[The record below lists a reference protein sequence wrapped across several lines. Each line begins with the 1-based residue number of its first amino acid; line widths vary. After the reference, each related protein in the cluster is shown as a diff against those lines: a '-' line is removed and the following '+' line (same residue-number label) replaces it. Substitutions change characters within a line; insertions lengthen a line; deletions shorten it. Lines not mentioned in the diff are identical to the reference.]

1 MPAAV
6 LFWVV
11 VLIGPDFVI
20 EARWGQSQFAD
31 RDQCESWLADAI
43 SQRAAN
49 LRGDVKA
56 DCRPGGAREVEF
68 EE

>member
-1 MPAAV
+1 MPSAV

-20 EARWGQSQFAD
+20 EARWGPSQFAD
-31 RDQCESWLADAI
+31 RYQCETWLADALRQ
-43 SQRAAN
+43 SPPN
-49 LRGDVKA
+49 LRSDVKA
-56 DCRPGGAREVEF
+56 ECRPGGSREVEF

>member
-1 MPAAV
+1 MSSAV

-31 RDQCESWLADAI
+31 RDQCESWLAE
-43 SQRAAN
+43 SLSHRPN

-56 DCRPGGAREVEF
+56 ECRPGDLHEIEF